1 MPASWIFLSEECK
14 LTGDLLTIAEK
25 AVRLAEKMGAD
36 QAEAYVAKGMLYE
49 IEAENNAIKSAS
61 EEFDAGIGIRTVIG
75 KKIGFA
81 YVTTLDESDIRE
93 VIENSLNLAR
103 ASIED
108 PDFVTLPSAVNNY
121 KEAEQIFDKD
131 VDELTSEAAAE
142 LLIRTID
149 ATKEKLEGRDY
160 AIESSI
166 TSSSNSNAIVN
177 SLGISKVESRTSISL
192 YSYPIIK
199 GGEDQTASYEYQI
212 SRNLRDIDPEYIGR
226 TAAELAIGFL
236 GPKIIEGGEM
246 PVIFTPLGASAILGR
261 GLAGAVNAE
270 EVQMGRSYIAD
281 AFGESI
287 ASEKLEIFDDGTI
300 PAGLGTQTFDAEGYR
315 SQRTPIIESGVLKNL
330 LHNSY
335 TSNKD
340 EVENTGN
347 AARPSYSGLPRI
359 STTNF
364 IVTPGKGT
372 LEDFISEMDRGI
384 VCRNTGDRPN
394 MTTGEL
400 SAMVMEGYY
409 VENGEIQHPLKN
421 TLIGI
426 NMKDLLQ
433 RVTQVGSDSRVTFSM
448 ITPSFVI
455 ESANITS
462 G

>member
-1 MPASWIFLSEECK
+1 
-14 LTGDLLTIAEK
+14 LTDDLLAIAEK
-25 AVRLAEKMGAD
+25 SVRLAEKMGAD
-36 QAEAYVAKGMLYE
+36 QAEAYVAKSMLYE
-49 IEAENNAIKSAS
+49 IDAENNAIKSAS
-61 EEFDAGIGIRTVIG
+61 EGFDAGIGIRTVIG

-93 VIENSLNLAR
+93 VIEKSLNLAR

-108 PDFVTLPSAVNNY
+108 PDFVTLPSVVNNY

-149 ATKEKLEGRDY
+149 ATKEELRGRDY

-166 TSSSNSNAIVN
+166 TSSSSSNAIVN
-177 SLGISKVESRTSISL
+177 SLGISMAESRTSISL
-192 YSYPIIK
+192 YSYPVIK
-199 GGEDQTASYEYQI
+199 DGEDQTASYEYQI

-236 GPKIIEGGEM
+236 GPKTIDGGEM

-281 AFGESI
+281 AFGECI
-287 ASEKLEIFDDGTI
+287 ASERLEIVDDGTI

-335 TSNKD
+335 TANKD

-364 IVTPGKGT
+364 IVTPGKGI

-448 ITPSFVI
+448 MTPSFVI
-455 ESANITS
+455 KSANITS